1 MQAQHVQE
9 LHRQVDQLSAEVAA
23 QRLALA
29 AAARE
34 RDGARASALETS
46 ERLSVGLRRLSLLFC
61 HPVLDVGACCC
72 HKCSDWLRLLGGALS
87 QISVQKGYMSS
98 HPCSD
103 DTNDMSRACSQ
114 MLVWTCRGWQLRWWS
129 WKRRR

>member
-34 RDGARASALETS
+34 RDGTRASALETS
-46 ERLSVGLRRLSLLFC
+46 ERLSVGLRRLSLLCC
-61 HPVLDVGACCC
+61 HPLIKVLAAVTLATMV
-72 HKCSDWLRLLGGALS
+72 
-87 QISVQKGYMSS
+87 SVFLAV
-98 HPCSD
+98 
-103 DTNDMSRACSQ
+103 R
-114 MLVWTCRGWQLRWWS
+114 
-129 WKRRR
+129 